1 MNIGGAADKEGK
13 IAGFTKL
20 LRALGNRKTGYM
32 ALFGFSSGL
41 PYALLLGTLTA
52 WLSDAKVDLETMGV
66 ISLIGLAY
74 AFKFLWSPLLDRVS
88 IPGLVRLGRRK
99 QWLVVAQLGLGVMLM
114 LMAQMD
120 PNSAVGLFS
129 LCAGV
134 GAFASATQ
142 DIVIDA
148 WRVDVADETATLDTL
163 SAVYQLGY
171 RAAVLVGGALSL
183 FMADA
188 MGWTFVYTLM
198 GGIMLAVGLAS
209 LYAPDT
215 HISPQRGTARIDP
228 LREAGQLDPKIRGTA
243 LGIVGTLWLLSL
255 GVVFWYMIMSL
266 VAEPADRPN
275 SVAFVKMQGPIIVIA
290 TVVIPS
296 IIAAI
301 LARMQAG
308 GRNVLQVPAPA
319 TSGMERALDHGYRAL
334 VLPLIDIMGRLGWAA
349 VLVLALVLT
358 YRLTDTIWGSFA
370 SPFYLQE
377 LGYTKSEMAVAS
389 KFFGVGA
396 LMLGVALGGVL
407 FATLGRMATMTIGA
421 LTSAL
426 TNLLYADLA
435 TGGTVMTTTAR
446 MTGFTWAVEHFGGDE
461 RMAKLMLAIG
471 GENIAGGMA
480 GTALVAY
487 LSSITSKQYSAV
499 QYALL
504 SSLTFLVGTLGRG
517 ALGQMIEEQGYYAVF
532 IFTTQLGGVA
542 VLLCLAEW
550 ARQRRASFNPAVVR

>member
-1 MNIGGAADKEGK
+1 MAVSDAANNEGR
-13 IAGFTKL
+13 IAGFTRL
-20 LRALGNRKTGYM
+20 LRSLGNRKTGYM

-99 QWLVVAQLGLGVMLM
+99 QWLVVAQLVLGLMLM
-114 LMAQMD
+114 LMAQMN

-148 WRVDVADETATLDTL
+148 WRVDIADETATLDTL

-183 FMADA
+183 FIADA

-198 GGIMLAVGLAS
+198 GGIMLVVGFAS

-215 HISPQRGTARIDP
+215 HIGLQPDSGIDP

-255 GVVFWYMIMSL
+255 GVVFWYMVMSL
-266 VAEPADRPN
+266 VADPANRPD

-301 LARMQAG
+301 LARMQAQ
-308 GRNVLQVPAPA
+308 GRNVLHAPAPA
-319 TSGMERALDHGYRAL
+319 ASGIERALDHGYRAL

-377 LGYTKSEMAVAS
+377 LGYTKSEMAIAS

-396 LMLGVALGGVL
+396 LMFGVALGGVL
-407 FATLGRMATMTIGA
+407 FATVGRMATMTIGA
-421 LTSAL
+421 ITAAL

-435 TGGTVMTTTAR
+435 TGGTVMASTAR

-532 IFTTQLGGVA
+532 IFTTELGGVA
-542 VLLCLAEW
+542 VLLCLLEW
-550 ARQRRASFNPAVVR
+550 ARQRRANPAAAR

>member
-1 MNIGGAADKEGK
+1 MAGDIATAKHGK
-13 IAGFTKL
+13 IARMASL
-20 LRALGNRKTGYM
+20 LRSLGNRKTGYM

-88 IPGLVRLGRRK
+88 IPVLVRLGRRK
-99 QWLVVAQLGLGVMLM
+99 QWLVLAQLMLGIMLV

-120 PNSAVGLFS
+120 PNHAVGLFS

-148 WRVDVADETATLDTL
+148 WRVDVADEDATLDTL

-198 GGIMLAVGLAS
+198 GAIMLVVGLAS

-215 HISPQRGTARIDP
+215 QMAVSANTGIDP
-228 LREAGQLDPKIRGTA
+228 LRAAGQLDPKVRGTA
-243 LGIVGTLWLLSL
+243 LGIVGMLWLLSL

-266 VAEPADRPN
+266 VADPADRPD
-275 SVAFVKMQGPIIVIA
+275 SVAFVKMQGPIIVLA

-296 IIAAI
+296 IIAAW
-301 LARMQAG
+301 LARMQAS
-308 GRNVLQVPAPA
+308 GRNVLIARAPA
-319 TSGMERALDHGYRAL
+319 TSGIERALDHGYRAL

-370 SPFYLQE
+370 SPFYLEE
-377 LGYTKSEMAVAS
+377 LGYTKSEMAIAS

-407 FATLGRMATMTIGA
+407 FATLGRMVTMTLGA
-421 LTSAL
+421 IMSAL

-435 TGGTVMTTTAR
+435 TGGAVMATTAR
-446 MTGFTWAVEHFGGDE
+446 LTGFTWAVEHFGGDE

-517 ALGQMIEEQGYYAVF
+517 ALGQMIEEQGYYSVF
-532 IFTTQLGGVA
+532 IFTTELGAVA
-542 VLLCLAEW
+542 VVLCLLEW
-550 ARQRRASFNPAVVR
+550 ARQRRVNPAIAR